1 MDMENVNNG
10 SINDSRKLELVCE
23 HSTMFK
29 QRQQTMKMEE
39 TDSRISIGVVPYC
52 FGFFSSPIH
61 FIVSSSRLILPHPQK
76 T

>member
-1 MDMENVNNG
+1 
-10 SINDSRKLELVCE
+10 
-23 HSTMFK
+23 
-29 QRQQTMKMEE
+29 MKMEE
-39 TDSRISIGVVPYC
+39 TDSRISIGVVPHC